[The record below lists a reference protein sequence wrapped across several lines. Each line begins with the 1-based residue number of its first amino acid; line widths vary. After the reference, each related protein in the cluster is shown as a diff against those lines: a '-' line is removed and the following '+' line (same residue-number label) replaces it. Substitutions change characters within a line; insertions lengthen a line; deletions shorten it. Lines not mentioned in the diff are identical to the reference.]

1 MSDIVTTRLSS
12 KGQVVIPEPVRERM
26 RLAPGTRFV
35 VVGGEDAIVLKP
47 ITAPSMQEFDDIL
60 AEARRAARAAG
71 LRPADVSAA
80 IRAVRSR

>member
-1 MSDIVTTRLSS
+1 MSDVVIPRLSS
-12 KGQVVIPEPVRERM
+12 KGQVVIPEPVRKRM

-47 ITAPSMQEFDDIL
+47 IAAPSMLEFDDIL
-60 AEARRAARAAG
+60 PEARDAARTAG

-80 IRAVRSR
+80 IRSVRSR